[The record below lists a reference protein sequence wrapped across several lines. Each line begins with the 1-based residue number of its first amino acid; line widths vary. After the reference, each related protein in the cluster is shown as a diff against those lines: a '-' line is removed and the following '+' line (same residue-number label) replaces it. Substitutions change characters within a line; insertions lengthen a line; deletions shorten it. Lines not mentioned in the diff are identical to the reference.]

1 MSLCFFHV
9 FLLIYKSA
17 LHFVQSLRF
26 LSACVC
32 FERNTG
38 SRVLHA
44 LYLDVLFDS
53 SLSLSPILSMTSSFA
68 TEGPVEEAEVLGA

>member
-1 MSLCFFHV
+1 M

-53 SLSLSPILSMTSSFA
+53 SLSLSLSPILSMTSSFA